1 MAARWRGSL
10 LGAVVFVA
18 VVASVATVAGA
29 DVGTLQVA
37 TCTAAPTSVAPGET
51 VELDA
56 AGSDANVVEFDT
68 EGNGE
73 YTVSDETDFA
83 VQVTYNETGTYQ
95 PRVRANGDPEQV
107 ADCGTVTV
115 EQANQPPQPALSIS
129 PRPGTV
135 GQPATFDASSSTD
148 PDGDIV
154 DYAWDFDGD
163 GFNDNQTQ
171 TPTTT
176 HTYRQAGS
184 YVARV
189 TAIDDDG
196 ETASVTRDYFVQEP
210 VQARCTVDPASA
222 QVGQTVIINATGSA
236 NAELVDYDT
245 DGDGEYE
252 RSQQTTFTLDWTY
265 REPGTYAPQVRVRT
279 GDRVDTADC
288 GTVTVAAQNRPPEAA
303 LSVSPRPGVVGQPS
317 TFDASNSTDPDGDI
331 VAYRWDFNGNGTVD
345 AETNASTTTHA
356 YAQAAVYAPRV
367 TVVDDDGANATA
379 VADYRVREP
388 APAPQ
393 ARCFVDP
400 TTVAPGGEVTI
411 DARESANAFI
421 IEYDTDG
428 DGIFETEREAFVL
441 TTSYDEPGTYS
452 PQVRVSGELGSDTAN
467 CGEVV
472 VREPN
477 APPEAAL
484 TVSPRPGIVGQP
496 STFDASN
503 STDSDGTIVTYRWDF
518 DGDGTVEAETGGATT
533 THAYGQAGVYAPRVT
548 VVDDDNATAV
558 AETSYD
564 VVAPPPQ
571 ARCFVEP
578 TTVAPGGGVTID
590 ARESADA
597 FSIAYDTDGDG
608 TFETEREAFVLTTS
622 YDEPGTY
629 NPRVRVT
636 GEGGSDTADCGEV
649 VVREPNAPP
658 EAALTVSPRPGIAGQ
673 PSTFDASNS
682 TDSDGQIVA
691 YRWDFDGDG
700 TVEEE
705 TTGDTVEFTF
715 DAAGSYVP
723 RVTVVDDDGANA
735 TAVVDYPVQEPVQAR
750 CSVDPTTIA
759 PGETVTIDASASEN
773 AETIDYDIDGDGE
786 YERRQQT
793 SFTIEVTYNE
803 TGEVTPRVR
812 VRAGDRTAEADCGAV
827 TVEARNAPPEAAL
840 TVSPRPGIVGQPST
854 FDASNSTDSDG
865 QIVAYRWDF
874 DGDGTV
880 DRTTDGPTTTANLSA
895 GGYTPSV
902 TVVDDDNAT
911 ATATAEYTIAQPT
924 SGDGQSLPWLL
935 IGAAIAG
942 LLGLAGL
949 GWYLLRGR
957 GGGGGD
963 DDRPRPRKPPKPPV
977 STKEPAA
984 YETGVFEIPQ
994 TSGTIAVSVGF
1005 EPDLIV
1011 LDATNGARTD
1021 SAVDRTAGWSRGVAR
1036 ADGTQYCVTL
1046 ADDSQSADQATSATR
1061 EGRALE
1067 LIRHESDA
1075 EPGRVTLT
1083 LAGTTDDGFEID
1095 VSVPGDDPLAG
1106 GARVL
1111 YRALRTATGVET
1123 AIDHF
1128 ETPTEPGVQTVELG
1142 VEADH
1147 VSLTAGTAVEEPG
1160 RLWTTDR
1167 GVGLTVGQGVTD
1179 PEGRVTQTARG
1190 TSVWPRAGHDSAA
1203 VAADERVLQLLYK
1216 ESDRVAGRLGARLTA
1231 LGESLRLGYDR
1242 VYSGPNKLGSTDRHI
1257 VPYLALAGRKMCP
1270 AVGAVSLPEAG
1281 DSLDIDCGFQP
1292 ALVELTIVPAG
1303 IGETVSTGATAQPFG
1318 WSQGTA
1324 IDTGDGLRQY
1334 VLHHAFVPAASAG
1347 RAGASAEPG
1356 EQAAAD
1362 GGKATPE
1369 TGQAAAT
1376 ERDTAATRA
1385 STAEP
1390 GDPSVGAGGPAT
1402 VAWPGTDDAAG
1413 TPDLDDESGRVAA
1426 APERPD
1432 DGIAG
1437 LALLQAADGTIRG
1450 RETTRVT
1457 GLHEQGFGVAVE
1469 RVTTRAVEGGESTL
1483 VYRAWPAAG
1492 SERATSETRADSE
1505 DEQMTDTQ
1513 AAGGADR

>member
-1 MAARWRGSL
+1 MAAHWRGSL

-331 VAYRWDFNGNGTVD
+331 VAYRWDFDGNGTVD

-393 ARCFVDP
+393 ARCFVEP

-428 DGIFETEREAFVL
+428 DGI
-441 TTSYDEPGTYS
+441 
-452 PQVRVSGELGSDTAN
+452 
-467 CGEVV
+467 
-472 VREPN
+472 
-477 APPEAAL
+477 
-484 TVSPRPGIVGQP
+484 
-496 STFDASN
+496 
-503 STDSDGTIVTYRWDF
+503 
-518 DGDGTVEAETGGATT
+518 
-533 THAYGQAGVYAPRVT
+533 
-548 VVDDDNATAV
+548 
-558 AETSYD
+558 
-564 VVAPPPQ
+564 
-571 ARCFVEP
+571 
-578 TTVAPGGGVTID
+578 
-590 ARESADA
+590 
-597 FSIAYDTDGDG
+597 
-608 TFETEREAFVLTTS
+608 FETEREAFVLTTS

-1142 VEADH
+1142 VDADH
-1147 VSLTAGTAVEEPG
+1147 ISLTAGTAVEEPG

-1179 PEGRVTQTARG
+1179 PDGRVTQTARG